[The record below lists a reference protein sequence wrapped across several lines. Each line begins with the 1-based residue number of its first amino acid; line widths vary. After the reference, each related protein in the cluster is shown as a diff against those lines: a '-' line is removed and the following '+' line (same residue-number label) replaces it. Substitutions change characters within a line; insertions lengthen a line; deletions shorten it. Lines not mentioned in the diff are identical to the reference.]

1 MMKGFNTYPLKL
13 VNIYIIHENCWS
25 KYYLNKDLVEI
36 LNLIP
41 YPEKN
46 LLRVFATV
54 SERGYRDITKLKFEE
69 RIKEIFNVYRYGN
82 KIFVDLG
89 RDYDNSIFSII
100 TKHNGIV
107 LNTMKYNGG
116 EIWNFLTYE
125 HKINRI
131 IKDLNEIAEIEN
143 VNISD
148 NLPLDTL
155 TDKEFKILSLAY
167 EAGYF
172 DYPRKIKARDL
183 ANMLGIKQSTLIY
196 HLRNAEKKIIGSFI
210 KNISKD

>member
-46 LLRVFATV
+46 LLRVFAIV

-107 LNTMKYNGG
+107 LNTMKYNGERYG
-116 EIWNFLTYE
+116 TF
-125 HKINRI
+125 
-131 IKDLNEIAEIEN
+131 
-143 VNISD
+143 
-148 NLPLDTL
+148 
-155 TDKEFKILSLAY
+155 
-167 EAGYF
+167 
-172 DYPRKIKARDL
+172 
-183 ANMLGIKQSTLIY
+183 
-196 HLRNAEKKIIGSFI
+196 
-210 KNISKD
+210 